1 MFFISINFGGGK
13 ALLDFKST
21 DKLLKE
27 AKKVHMIG
35 IGGAGMY
42 PIAEILISRGYEI
55 TGSDNNVSDKT
66 EKLIKKGVKVTIGH
80 KGENVN
86 GADLVIYSAAISKE
100 NPEIV
105 FANDN
110 NIPTLE
116 RSYALGALTRDY
128 NNVIGVCGTH
138 GKTTVTSM
146 ITQVLYE
153 SEFSPSAVI
162 GGNLPLINSYGLAG
176 ESDIFVCESCEYVD
190 TFLRLSPDIA
200 VVLNI
205 DEDHMEYFKT
215 LERLQQSFVSF
226 CDMAKIAIV
235 NGDDENTVKA
245 MKQTK
250 TKVVTFGIA
259 ENNDY
264 IAKNVVFHT
273 KTAGE
278 YDFYYKDEFISHIK
292 VSAPGKHNIINS
304 LAAAAA
310 CHYVGASGEQIAK
323 SMPNF
328 KGAGRRFEIL
338 YKDEF
343 LTIADDYAHHPKEL
357 EVTLSSACNMGYN
370 KVIAVF
376 QPFTYSRTKLLF
388 NDFVKVLQIPDKCL
402 LTEIM
407 GSRETDNL
415 GIHSSMLMEKIPNCE
430 CFDSFE
436 SIAKRALELAKP
448 GDLIITLGC
457 GDIYKAA
464 NIMVNLKKEEKINE

>member
-1 MFFISINFGGGK
+1 M
-13 ALLDFKST
+13 LDFKST
-21 DKLLKE
+21 DNLLKT
-27 AKKVHMIG
+27 AKKIHMIG

-42 PIAEILISRGYEI
+42 PIAEILITKGKVI
-55 TGSDNNVSDKT
+55 TGSDNNISDKT
-66 EKLIKKGVKVTIGH
+66 EKLKKKGISVIMGH
-80 KGENVN
+80 YPENVD
-86 GADLVIYSAAISKE
+86 GADLVIYSAAISND
-100 NPEIV
+100 NPELVSAKEKGI
-105 FANDN
+105 AT
-110 NIPTLE
+110 IE
-116 RSYALGALTRDY
+116 RSYALGALTREFD
-128 NNVIGVCGTH
+128 NVIGVCGTH

-153 SEFSPSAVI
+153 NEFSPSAVI
-162 GGNLPLINSYGLAG
+162 GGNLPVINSYGLAG

-215 LERLQQSFVSF
+215 LERLQESFVAF
-226 CDMAKIAIV
+226 CDMAKVAIV
-235 NGDDENTVKA
+235 NGDDQNTMVA
-245 MKQTK
+245 MKNAK
-250 TKVVTFGIA
+250 TQVVTFGLGKD
-259 ENNDY
+259 NDY
-264 IAKNVVFHT
+264 CAKNVVYHT

-278 YDFYYKDEFISHIK
+278 YDFYYKNEFISHIK

-304 LAAAAA
+304 LAAASA
-310 CHYVGASGEQIAK
+310 CHYVGASGQQISA

-328 KGAGRRFEIL
+328 TGAGRRFEIL
-338 YKDEF
+338 YKDENI
-343 LTIADDYAHHPKEL
+343 TIADDYAHHPKEL
-357 EVTLSSACNMGYN
+357 DVTLSSAQAMGYN

-388 NDFVKVLQIPDKCL
+388 QDFVKVLQIPDKCL

-415 GIHSSMLMEKIPNCE
+415 GMYSSMLVDKIPNSE

-436 SIAKRALELAKP
+436 SIAKRALEIAEK

-464 NIMVNLKKEEKINE
+464 NIMIKMKKEEI

>member
-1 MFFISINFGGGK
+1 M
-13 ALLDFKST
+13 LDFKST
-21 DKLLKE
+21 DNLLKT
-27 AKKVHMIG
+27 AKKIHMIG

-42 PIAEILISRGYEI
+42 PIAEILITKGKEI

-66 EKLIKKGVKVTIGH
+66 EKLKKKGVSVIMGH
-80 KGENVN
+80 YPENVE
-86 GADLVIYSAAISKE
+86 GADLVIYSAAISKD
-100 NPEIV
+100 NPELV
-105 FANDN
+105 SAAQKG
-110 NIPTLE
+110 IPTLE
-116 RSYALGALTRDY
+116 RSFALGALTREY

-153 SEFSPSAVI
+153 NEFSPSAVI
-162 GGNLPLINSYGLAG
+162 GGNLPVINSYGLAG

-190 TFLRLSPDIA
+190 TFLKLSPDVA

-215 LERLQQSFVSF
+215 LDRLKQSFVAF
-226 CDMAKIAIV
+226 CDMAKVAIV
-235 NGDDENTVKA
+235 NGDDQNTVDA
-245 MKQTK
+245 MKNTK
-250 TKVVTFGIA
+250 AKVITFGLG
-259 ENNDY
+259 EDNDY
-264 IAKNVVFHT
+264 CAKNVVYHT

-278 YDFYYKDEFISHIK
+278 YDLYYNNEFVSHIK

-310 CHYVGASGEQIAK
+310 CHYVGASGEQIAGAI
-323 SMPNF
+323 PNF
-328 KGAGRRFEIL
+328 TGAGRRFEIL
-338 YKDEF
+338 YKDEKI
-343 LTIADDYAHHPKEL
+343 TIADDYAHHPKEL
-357 EVTLSSACNMGYN
+357 EVTLSSAIKMGYN

-388 NDFVKVLQIPDKCL
+388 DDFVKVLKIPDKCL

-407 GSRETDNL
+407 GSRETDTL
-415 GIHSSMLMEKIPNCE
+415 GMSSSMLCEQIENCE

-436 SIAKRALELAKP
+436 SIAKRALELAEEN
-448 GDLIITLGC
+448 DLIITLGC

-464 NIMVNLKKEEKINE
+464 NVMIDLKKEEKE